1 MQTSLKNTKL
11 SIRNTGTIGKL
22 VQSFRINL
30 DGLQNLPIDRA
41 LKIYFHNSQCFNYF
55 EVLIQVFVVVF
66 INPLLKVLPL
76 GRDSV
81 TGDVRLLEGEELAGH
96 SKSELDDLD
105 ICSRHT
111 VDVEWTKCWKAL
123 SGQFVQNGP
132 NIFQVQDGP
141 YC

>member
-1 MQTSLKNTKL
+1 M
-11 SIRNTGTIGKL
+11 
-22 VQSFRINL
+22 
-30 DGLQNLPIDRA
+30 
-41 LKIYFHNSQCFNYF
+41 
-55 EVLIQVFVVVF
+55 
-66 INPLLKVLPL
+66 
-76 GRDSV
+76 

-123 SGQFVQNGP
+123 SGQFVQNGA

-141 YC
+141 YCQSNVEIFVLEF